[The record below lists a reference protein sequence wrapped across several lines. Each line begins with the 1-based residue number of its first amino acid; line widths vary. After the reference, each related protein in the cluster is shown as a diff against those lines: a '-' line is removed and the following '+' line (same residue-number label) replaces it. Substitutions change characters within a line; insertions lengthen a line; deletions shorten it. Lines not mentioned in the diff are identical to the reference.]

1 MQVVFLVE
9 GSDLDSLSSAVAY
22 CILNENSYISI
33 PDNYSKTVKLA
44 LSIFKEEIKIIKKIP
59 SNIKKAIFVDTSSI
73 EKIKAIIK
81 KHNLD
86 FENTKIEIFDHHIA
100 GEIKNKNLPSNIKY
114 HLFSYGAC
122 TTHFVFEI
130 EKKNIT
136 LTKQQ
141 ATLITLGI
149 YEDTGSFRYAG
160 TTPEDI
166 KALYILSK
174 FGLDYDTINQILS
187 KKFDEK
193 TLHILENLIDNL
205 RIVFVNSQKIGLS
218 LTYINDYVP
227 DISSYFNNIKEFS
240 ELDAIF
246 AVLATKNKNFI
257 IGRSN
262 NDEINIGY
270 ILSFLGGGG
279 HKRAGSATVKG
290 LTGNETI
297 EYLHTIID
305 NILGKNQKV
314 ENIMHKNIC
323 VVSKDTKIIDLKNI
337 KTPICIVVDKN
348 GKFLGIIFEKNIKYA
363 IKHNLE
369 NLTAFDFAI
378 SDIYTLSPKQKIS
391 EIEKQILAVSQEI
404 FPVLDR
410 QKPVGIVSKIDIIKA
425 LHSSEFDSEK
435 EVFISRRRIIPKHY
449 DFRKKL
455 EKFFDKKIIN
465 ILSNLGELAKKLN
478 MRAYLVGGIV
488 RDIILNRENLDIDII
503 VEGNA
508 IKLAKEFAK
517 QNNYSFHKFDEF
529 LTANVKT
536 KDGLKI
542 DFATARKE
550 IYEYP
555 GAYPKVK
562 KASLKE
568 DLFRRDFTINTLAID
583 ITADNFGIMLDY
595 FNGYKDLKEKVI
607 RILHQLSFIEDPIR
621 ILRAVRFAG
630 RFNFKIG
637 KTTEKLLKIAV
648 DQKLLNVAPTGRINL
663 ELNLTFNEARVIE
676 IIHLMDKYKILH
688 NLFPNFFLSEEKK
701 EFLEKVK
708 NHITMFKEFFLQK
721 IDNPKVYLTV
731 ILYHLPLEVSY
742 QVLKKYHFENIF
754 KTLEE
759 FLSVIDKIK
768 LQQKPS
774 EIYEII
780 KNLSKETK
788 VLIVSYFNEELS
800 KKIIDILKKIEEKKL
815 IISGKDLKSLG
826 LKPSSKFAEIIDTV
840 FKAYLDGEIKDKKEA
855 KEFVKQNYI

>member
-1 MQVVFLVE
+1 MQVIFLVE

-22 CILNENSYISI
+22 CILNENSYISL
-33 PDNYSKTVKLA
+33 PDNYSKTVKLV
-44 LSIFKEEIKIIKKIP
+44 LPIFKKEIKIIKKIP
-59 SNIKKAIFVDTSSI
+59 PNIEKAIFVDTSSI
-73 EKIKAIIK
+73 EKIKTTIE

-86 FENTKIEIFDHHIA
+86 FENTQIEIFDHHTV
-100 GEIKNKNLPSNIKY
+100 EKIKNKNFLSNIKY
-114 HLFSYGAC
+114 SLFLYGAC

-130 EKKNIT
+130 EKKSIT

-141 ATLITLGI
+141 ATLIALGI

-174 FGLDYDTINQILS
+174 FGLDYDIINQILT

-205 RIVFVNSQKIGLS
+205 QIVFVNGQKIGLS

-227 DISSYFNNIKEFS
+227 DISSYFNNIKELLQ
-240 ELDAIF
+240 LD
-246 AVLATKNKNFI
+246 AVLAVLSTKNKNFI

-262 NDEINIGY
+262 NDEINVGY

-305 NILGKNQKV
+305 NILGKSQKV
-314 ENIMHKNIC
+314 EDIMHKNFC
-323 VVSKDTKIIDLKNI
+323 VVSKDTKIIDLKDI

-348 GKFLGIIFEKNIKYA
+348 EKFLGIIFEKDIKYA

-378 SDIYTLSPKQKIS
+378 SDIYTLSLKQKIS
-391 EIEKQILAVSQEI
+391 EVEKQILTVAQEI

-410 QKPVGIVSKIDIIKA
+410 QKPVGIISKIDIIKA

-435 EVFISRRRIIPKHY
+435 EVFISRRRMIPKHY

-465 ILSNLGELAKKLN
+465 TLNNIGKLAKKLN

-488 RDIILNRENLDIDII
+488 RDIILNKEIGNDIDIV
-503 VEGNA
+503 VEGDA
-508 IKLAKEFAK
+508 IKLAKEFAR
-517 QNNYSFHKFDEF
+517 QGNYSLLKFDEF
-529 LTANVKT
+529 LTAKVKT
-536 KDGLKI
+536 LNLKI

-562 KASLKE
+562 KASIKE
-568 DLFRRDFTINTLAID
+568 DLSRRDFTINTLAID

-595 FNGYKDLKEKVI
+595 FNGYKDIKDKVI
-607 RILHQLSFIEDPIR
+607 RILYQLTFIEDPIR

-648 DQKLLNVAPTGRINL
+648 DQKLLDVAPTGRINL
-663 ELNLTFNEARVIE
+663 ELNLTFNEAKVIE
-676 IIHLMDKYKILH
+676 IINLMDKYKILH
-688 NLFPNFFLSEEKK
+688 SLFPNFFLSEEKK
-701 EFLEKVK
+701 EFLEKTK
-708 NHITMFKEFFLQK
+708 NYITMFEEFFLQK

-731 ILYHLPLEVSY
+731 LLYHLPLEVSY
-742 QVLKKYHFENIF
+742 QVLKKYHFENVF

-759 FLSVIDKIK
+759 FLLVINKIK
-768 LQQKPS
+768 PQQKSS

-788 VLIVSYFNEELS
+788 VLIVSYFDEELS
-800 KKIIDILKKIEEKKL
+800 KKIIDIVKKIEEKKL

-826 LKPSSKFAEIIDTV
+826 LKPSPKFAEIIDIV
-840 FKAYLDGEIKDKKEA
+840 FKAYLDGRIKDKKEV
-855 KEFVKQNYI
+855 KEFVKRNFI